1 MTDVTVNVVTPAAV
15 FCEMLVAPVPTN
27 LKSPAVT
34 ALAPDESLVTVFVS
48 TLAIVIVL
56 PACDTV
62 TFDPPVNSTLPETYD
77 PAAPPFAL
85 VTVFTELYEIVGS
98 PFPSTP

>member
-62 TFDPPVNSTLPETYD
+62 TFDPPVNKTSPVTNV
-77 PAAPPFAL
+77 PAAPPFDL
-85 VTVFTELYEIVGS
+85 VIVSTDEYVIVES